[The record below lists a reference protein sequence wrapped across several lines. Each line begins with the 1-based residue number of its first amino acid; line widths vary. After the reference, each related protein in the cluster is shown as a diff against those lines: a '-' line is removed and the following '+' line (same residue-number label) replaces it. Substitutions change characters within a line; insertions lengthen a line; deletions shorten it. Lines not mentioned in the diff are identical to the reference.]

1 MKYSHILLIAAVA
14 MVAPKIEQGY
24 VLMAVVL
31 ALLAL
36 VIEFIDRK
44 K

>member
-1 MKYSHILLIAAVA
+1 MKYSHTLLIAAV
-14 MVAPKIEQGY
+14 MLVTPKIEQGY
-24 VLMAVVL
+24 ALMAVVL